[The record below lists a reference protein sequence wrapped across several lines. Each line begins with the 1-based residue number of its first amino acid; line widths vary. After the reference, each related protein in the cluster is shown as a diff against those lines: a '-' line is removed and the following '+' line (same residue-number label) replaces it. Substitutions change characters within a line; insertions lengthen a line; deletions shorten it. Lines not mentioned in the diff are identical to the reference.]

1 MQTAKFAHPNPS
13 FYVELKKRTNEYFK
27 NTGKD
32 TTGGRQLL
40 VKASILVLLL
50 VATYVAV
57 VFFTPASA
65 VAALLLCVLLGL
77 ATAAVG
83 FNVMHDGNHGS
94 FSNNRIVNRIAANT
108 AEFVGASQ
116 FMWNMK
122 HNVIHHA
129 YTNIDGIDDDI
140 DAKPFLR
147 MAPTQKKYKMHKYQH
162 YYFWV
167 FYAILHIFWTFFSD
181 FKKYFTKKIG
191 ETPLKKMKPKDHFE
205 FWAFKVAYFCLFVVI
220 PVVRLGWQEWLIGFL
235 AFTLTAGLVLSF
247 VFQLAHTVEDT
258 KFPVPQKPMNTLEDE
273 WAVHQ
278 LKTTAN
284 FAVNNKL
291 VSWYV
296 GGLNFQVEHH
306 LFPRISHI
314 HYPAINK
321 IIKQACKEYDVT
333 YIEYDKVLQAISS
346 HIGFLKQMAK
356 EDQVAA

>member
-1 MQTAKFAHPNPS
+1 MQSAKFAHPNPS
-13 FYVELKKRTNEYFK
+13 FYVELKKRINEYFK
-27 NTGKD
+27 TSGKD
-32 TTGGRQLL
+32 MTGGSRIMT
-40 VKASILVLLL
+40 KAIVLVLAL
-50 VATYVAV
+50 VAIYVTL
-57 VFFTPASA
+57 VFFTPSSTI
-65 VAALLLCVLLGL
+65 VCLLLCALLGA

-94 FSNNRIVNRIAANT
+94 FSKNPIVNRVAANV

-140 DAKPFLR
+140 DAEPFLR

-162 YYFWV
+162 YYFW
-167 FYAILHIFWTFFSD
+167 FLYSLLHLFWTFVSD
-181 FKKYFTKKIG
+181 YIKYFSGKIG
-191 ETPLKKMKPKDHFE
+191 DVPLKKMKLKDQIE
-205 FWAFKVAYFCLFVVI
+205 FWGFKLAYYALFVVI
-220 PVVRLGWQEWLIGFL
+220 PIIRVGWLDWLIGFL
-235 AFTLTAGLVLSF
+235 TFTLTAGFILSI
-247 VFQLAHTVEDT
+247 VFQLAHTVQDT
-258 KFPVPQKPMNTLEDE
+258 KFPIPQKPMNTLEDE

-291 VSWYV
+291 ISWYV

-321 IIKQACKEYDVT
+321 IVKQACKEYDVT
-333 YIEYDKVLQAISS
+333 YIEYDKMYQAVHS
-346 HIGFLKQMAK
+346 HIGFLKKMAK
-356 EDQVAA
+356 EEQVAA

>member
-13 FYVELKKRTNEYFK
+13 FYVELKKRINEYFK

-32 TTGGRQLL
+32 TTGGSQIMTKAILL
-40 VKASILVLLL
+40 VVLLA
-50 VATYVAV
+50 ATYVTI
-57 VFFTPASA
+57 VFFTPAST
-65 VAALLLCVLLGL
+65 VLSLLLCAFLGVL
-77 ATAAVG
+77 TAAVG

-94 FSNNRIVNRIAANT
+94 FSKNPIVNRIAANT

-140 DAKPFLR
+140 NAEPFLR
-147 MAPTQKKYKMHKYQH
+147 MAPTQKKRSFQRFQH

-167 FYAILHIFWTFFSD
+167 FYAILHLYWTFFSD
-181 FKKYFTKKIG
+181 FNKYFTGKIG
-191 ETPLKKMKPKDHFE
+191 EIPLKKMKFKDQLE
-205 FWAFKVAYFCLFVVI
+205 FWAFKISYFALFVVI
-220 PVVRLGWQEWLIGFL
+220 PIVRLGWLDWLIGFL
-235 AFTLTAGLVLSF
+235 TFTLTAGFILSI

-258 KFPVPQKPMNTLEDE
+258 KFPVPQKPMNSLEDE

-291 VSWYV
+291 ISWYV

-333 YIEYDKVLQAISS
+333 YIEYNKMSQAISS

-356 EDQVAA
+356 ADQVAA

>member
-1 MQTAKFAHPNPS
+1 MQSAKFAHVNPS

-27 NTGKD
+27 TSGKD
-32 TTGGRQLL
+32 TTGGSKIMS
-40 VKASILVLLL
+40 KAIFLVLLL
-50 VATYVAV
+50 VALYVTL
-57 VFFTPASA
+57 VFFTPSSTILS
-65 VAALLLCVLLGL
+65 LLLCALLG
-77 ATAAVG
+77 ATTAAVG

-94 FSNNRIVNRIAANT
+94 FSKNPLINRTAANV

-140 DAKPFLR
+140 DAEPFLR

-162 YYFWV
+162 YYFWIL
-167 FYAILHIFWTFFSD
+167 YALLHFFWTFFSD
-181 FKKYFTKKIG
+181 FKKYFSKKIG
-191 ETPLKKMKPKDHFE
+191 DVPLKKMKFKDHLE
-205 FWAFKVAYFCLFVVI
+205 FWVFKLSYFALFVVV
-220 PVVRLGWQEWLIGFL
+220 PVVRLGWFPWLMGFMT
-235 AFTLTAGLVLSF
+235 FTLTAGLILSI

-284 FAVNNKL
+284 FAVNNKFIC
-291 VSWYV
+291 WYV

-314 HYPAINK
+314 HYPALNK

-333 YIEYDKVLQAISS
+333 YIEYGKMSEAISS
-346 HIGFLKQMAK
+346 HIGFLKQMAT
-356 EDQVAA
+356 EETVAA